1 MANFTNYTEKT
12 EPVDTDLALIYDT
25 PAKVNKKFTFGNLWK
40 WIAKKIVSEGISQLE
55 TTNKTIPGA
64 INELNSKTLLHNAGG
79 HNSIFRGKNLGTSYT
94 SAMSKAI
101 QNGTFDDLFVGDY
114 LTINGT
120 VYRVAGFNLGKQIG
134 DNTSMGNSMCLVPDS
149 ALYNAQMH
157 NTDRGQYTEGAA
169 ANTTTG
175 AYANSDMRTA
185 NLAQA
190 TQKIVSD
197 FGSSHVMSYRDI
209 LPNVTAD
216 GQASGWAWYDC
227 KVELMSEVMVYG
239 TNVWV
244 NSGYEVGCINS
255 QFPLFALASEYI
267 HRRFNYWLRGVGS
280 ATDFVRVTDYGY
292 ATNFYASHSLGVRPF
307 FFVN

>member
-1 MANFTNYTEKT
+1 MANTTRIKDLSAVT
-12 EPVDTDLALIYDT
+12 SVADTDVLPVDGANGT
-25 PAKVNKKFTFGNLWK
+25 KGVTFGNLST
-40 WIAKKIVSEGISQLE
+40 AVL
-55 TTNKTIPGA
+55 NKLTSKTYGLDQGTKSLPAA
-64 INELNSKTLLHNAGG
+64 INELYTNTARNNAGG

-101 QNGTFDDLFVGDY
+101 QSGTFDDLFVGDY

-157 NTDRGQYTEGAA
+157 NTDSGQYTEGAA

-209 LPNVTAD
+209 LPNATAD

-227 KVELMSEVMVYG
+227 KVELMTCTNIWSEDGHTRFIIREM
-239 TNVWV
+239 T
-244 NSGYEVGCINS
+244 EAEKMK
-255 QFPLFALASEYI
+255 QFIIELSAL
-267 HRRFNYWLRGVGS
+267 L
-280 ATDFVRVTDYGY
+280 
-292 ATNFYASHSLGVRPF
+292 
-307 FFVN
+307 

>member
-1 MANFTNYTEKT
+1 MENYYCGLYLIKKRKK
-12 EPVDTDLALIYDT
+12 LAYMR
-25 PAKVNKKFTFGNLWK
+25 
-40 WIAKKIVSEGISQLE
+40 
-55 TTNKTIPGA
+55 
-64 INELNSKTLLHNAGG
+64 LNSNSVRNSAAG

-101 QNGTFDDLFVGDY
+101 QSGTFDDLFVGDY

-157 NTDRGQYTEGAA
+157 NTDSGQYIEGAA

-209 LPNVTAD
+209 LPNATAD

-227 KVELMSEVMVYG
+227 KVELMSETMVYG
-239 TNVWV
+239 TKVWA

-255 QFPLFALASEYI
+255 QFPLFALAPEYI
-267 HRRFNYWLRGVGS
+267 HRRFGFWLRGVRS
-280 ATDFVRVTDYGY
+280 APYFCLVNYYGLADAY
-292 ATNFYASHSLGVRPF
+292 YVSNSFGVRPF